1 MKRVSLLILLMVYAV
16 TMKAQSVE
24 EKKQQCKASIL
35 ELLTKQQGT
44 FAIAYKDLQSG
55 DTLFWNEKEM
65 FHAASTMKT
74 PVMIEIFRQAGL
86 GNIRLSDTM
95 IIRSDFQSIVD
106 GSWYTLS
113 AGDDSDNEVY
123 DQMGKPQTI
132 AYLVER
138 MITRSSNVATNMLMS
153 RVKGE
158 QITGYM
164 RTLGAPTIMV
174 RRGVEDNKA
183 YKMGLNNITAAIDLL
198 SIFEQL
204 ALGKAVNREADEA
217 MIRILEKQFYNDII
231 PVQLPENVRV
241 AHKTGWITGVNHDS
255 GIVSLPNGNR
265 YVLILLSKNCDDEK
279 AAKQLLSTIAKIL
292 HEYFISN

>member
-1 MKRVSLLILLMVYAV
+1 MKRVPLLILLMVYTV
-16 TMKAQSVE
+16 TMKAQNVE
-24 EKKQQCKASIL
+24 DIKHQLKTRIQQ
-35 ELLTKQQGT
+35 LLQTQQGT
-44 FAIAYKDLQSG
+44 FAIAYKDMRTG

-74 PVMIEIFRQAGL
+74 PVMIEIFRQVAL
-86 GNIRLSDTM
+86 GNLRLTDTM

-113 AGDDSDNEVY
+113 ADDDSDNEVY
-123 DQMGKPQTI
+123 EQMGKPQTI

-138 MITRSSNVATNMLMS
+138 MITHSSNVATNMLMS

-158 QITGYM
+158 QITEYM

-183 YKMGLNNITAAIDLL
+183 YKLGLNNSTAALDLM

-204 ALGKAVNREADEA
+204 ASGKAVNKEAADA
-217 MIRILEKQFYNDII
+217 MIQILEKQFYNDII
-231 PVQLPENVRV
+231 PVQLPKNVRV

-255 GIVSLPNGNR
+255 GIVTLPDGNR
-265 YVLILLSKNCDDEK
+265 YVLVLLSKNCPDEK
-279 AAKQLLSTIAKIL
+279 AAKQLLSTIAKLI
-292 HEYFISN
+292 HDYFINN